1 MHNLDRRLSELERRT
16 TKQLYNIVVHFI
28 ANADDELWFLTDRNG
43 KEWTR
48 NADESDS
55 DFRQR
60 AFSGATRSDFGVA
73 SLFCSN

>member
-1 MHNLDRRLSELERRT
+1 MQNLDRRLSELERIT
-16 TKQLYNIVVHFI
+16 AKHSINIVVQFI
-28 ANADDELWFLTDRNG
+28 DKPDDELWFLTDRSG
-43 KEWTR
+43 KDWTR

-60 AFSGATRSDFGVA
+60 AFSDATRSDFGVA